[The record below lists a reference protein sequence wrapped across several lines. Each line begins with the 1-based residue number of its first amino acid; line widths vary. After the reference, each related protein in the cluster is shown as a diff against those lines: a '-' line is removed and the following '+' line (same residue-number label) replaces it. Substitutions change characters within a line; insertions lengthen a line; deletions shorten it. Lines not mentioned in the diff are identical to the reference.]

1 MILNGECGA
10 FNPLLLE
17 CLTDIKDHI
26 QEELTINSLD
36 RFSEKEI
43 HAITEQ
49 LLAKKELSASNR
61 TLSMLE
67 EERIKF
73 QFFSTLAS
81 EIQFEYTAEPSM
93 LTLSDWGAKKLGISR
108 FIRNPLENEK
118 LLSIISQKQMLQL
131 AQTLRSVTPEHPVI
145 ECNAVLKLGN
155 TTQTLPIICH
165 TLWTSG
171 SKASYSGAIGK
182 IIDIPDESHNE
193 PRRS

>member
-1 MILNGECGA
+1 MENAELS
-10 FNPLLLE
+10 NPLLLE

-26 QEELTINSLD
+26 QEELAINSLD

-155 TTQTLPIICH
+155 THADPSHYLPYTLDFWKQGFLQRCYRQNH
-165 TLWTSG
+165 GYT
-171 SKASYSGAIGK
+171 
-182 IIDIPDESHNE
+182 
-193 PRRS
+193 